1 MYFPDELWSIVK
13 EYAGIYSV
21 GTKYKIS
28 KEKLLEFYET
38 EFNVSIKN
46 KAKCKADVIKKY
58 IMNQIRFKMTRDKW
72 VALHKICNP
81 IVYTFAPPKLEGKIG
96 QEIHWWAF
104 GSMCGG
110 VIVGHYKYSYKVK
123 RYHTLVTDV
132 TTTNTITRTTHTY
145 IKSKLEK
152 PIHNVS
158 KWASTLVKEDEVF
171 KQWTHIFDSRN
182 KHTSCDWE

>member
-72 VALHKICNP
+72 VAL
-81 IVYTFAPPKLEGKIG
+81 
-96 QEIHWWAF
+96 
-104 GSMCGG
+104 
-110 VIVGHYKYSYKVK
+110 
-123 RYHTLVTDV
+123 
-132 TTTNTITRTTHTY
+132 
-145 IKSKLEK
+145 IKSVIQLYIPLLLLNWKEKLDRKFTGGLLEVCVAVSLSVITSI
-152 PIHNVS
+152 PIRLN
-158 KWASTLVKEDEVF
+158 DI
-171 KQWTHIFDSRN
+171 THL
-182 KHTSCDWE
+182 